1 MCFSAKVS
9 GVSEP
14 SRERVG
20 EVVAAWRRERPDV
33 DVSSMAVLTPLRR
46 LAARVSENRATVLA
60 EHGVDESQLD
70 VLGTLRRV
78 GSPFRLTAGEL
89 TRRCR
94 VTAGATTQRVQALER
109 LGFVERVREEPDRR
123 TVHVQLTAD
132 GLDAIDRIIGH
143 VMAGDERML
152 SALAPHERTTLERA
166 LGDWLGRLEP

>member
-1 MCFSAKVS
+1 
-9 GVSEP
+9 
-14 SRERVG
+14 
-20 EVVAAWRRERPDV
+20 
-33 DVSSMAVLTPLRR
+33 MAVLTPLRR

-94 VTAGATTQRVQALER
+94 VTAGATTQRVRALER

-152 SALAPHERTTLERA
+152 SALAPHERATLERA

>member
-1 MCFSAKVS
+1 M
-9 GVSEP
+9 SEP

-132 GLDAIDRIIGH
+132 GLVAIDRIIGH

-152 SALAPHERTTLERA
+152 SALAPRERTTLERA